1 MDAKFWFWILGLCV
15 AGAIAMGIVFVII
28 GAAWQA
34 WGFFGAIIFLFGIL
48 LAFGW
53 FYDRRQKRRY
63 EELPE

>member
-1 MDAKFWFWILGLCV
+1 MDAKFWFWIMGMCALAVL
-15 AGAIAMGIVFVII
+15 ALGIVFVII

-34 WGFFGAIIFLFGIL
+34 WGFFGALVFLFAVL